1 LSAGSATLPIA
12 VAAPVSAC
20 PGEVDPVRNGEP
32 LFADK
37 DMRQYWNLQRFPFIW
52 DHSVIPGSLG
62 DPI

>member
-1 LSAGSATLPIA
+1 LSAGSATLSIA

-37 DMRQYWNLQRFPFIW
+37 DMRQYWNLRRFRSYWITE
-52 DHSVIPGSLG
+52 
-62 DPI
+62 